1 MKTILIV
8 EDELILTEV
17 LSAVLEDAG
26 YHVVTVADGR
36 AGLAALP
43 TVQPDLV
50 LCDVMMPIMDGRE
63 MCRRMQAAPAF
74 RDIPV
79 VLMTAAPTLLVRL
92 PSSELTGGCRAIR
105 PPTASVAST
114 ARNRVIAASFTA
126 AAAYPAAISETRRCG
141 PASSGPAAGTR

>member
-26 YHVVTVADGR
+26 YHVVTVGDGR

-50 LCDVMMPIMDGRE
+50 LCDVMMPLMDGRE
-63 MCRRMQAAPAF
+63 MCRRMQADPAF
-74 RDIPV
+74 GHIPV
-79 VLMTAAPTLLVRL
+79 ILMTAAP
-92 PSSELTGGCRAIR
+92 
-105 PPTASVAST
+105 ASV
-114 ARNRVIAASFTA
+114 
-126 AAAYPAAISETRRCG
+126 G
-141 PASSGPAAGTR
+141 PADCKYSALIRKPFDLDRLLDI